1 MLSADDILQIQQ
13 LVNLYGHIIDERQ
26 FSRASE
32 LFTEE
37 TVYDVSDFDSG
48 VHRGAAAIAA
58 LWADPEAK
66 HPLAHHATNIVVTE
80 DPDGTVRAIS
90 KGTGVRNNG
99 TVGTVVYRDIVE
111 RTAKGWRI
119 TERVA
124 IRRRPEIV
132 PAPS

>member
-26 FSRASE
+26 FSRVGE
-32 LFTEE
+32 LFTED
-37 TVYDVSDFDSG
+37 TLYDVSDFDSG
-48 VHRGAAAIAA
+48 VHRGAVAIAA

-80 DPDGTVRAIS
+80 DQHGTVRVIS

-99 TVGTVVYRDIVE
+99 TVSTVVYRDIVE
-111 RTAKGWRI
+111 RTGKGWRI
-119 TERVA
+119 TERIA
-124 IRRRPEIV
+124 IRRRPEII

>member
-1 MLSADDILQIQQ
+1 MLLADDILYIQQ

-26 FSRASE
+26 FSRVDE
-32 LFTEE
+32 LFTEDAL
-37 TVYDVSDFDSG
+37 YDVSDFASG

-58 LWADPEAK
+58 LWADPDAK
-66 HPLAHHATNIVVTE
+66 HPLAHHATNVVVTE
-80 DPDGTVRAIS
+80 DQDGTVRVIS
-90 KGTGVRNNG
+90 KGMGVRRNG

-124 IRRRPEIV
+124 IRRSPEII